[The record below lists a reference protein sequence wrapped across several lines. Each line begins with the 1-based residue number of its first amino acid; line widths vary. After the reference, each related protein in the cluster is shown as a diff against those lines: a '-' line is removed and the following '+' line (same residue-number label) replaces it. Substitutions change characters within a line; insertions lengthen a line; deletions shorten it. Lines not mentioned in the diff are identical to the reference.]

1 MDALASAAC
10 FNTVRRVILDLAI
23 VLLPVTCLIGDGTIY
38 TITGAPH
45 SGAPLRFL
53 DCRHRAE
60 GAERQVVASA
70 AVTRDPSKREPDR
83 PLLAKKS
90 GCGGSAVSRKL
101 AWRLY

>member
-1 MDALASAAC
+1 ME
-10 FNTVRRVILDLAI
+10 R
-23 VLLPVTCLIGDGTIY
+23 Y
-38 TITGAPH
+38 TPSRA
-45 SGAPLRFL
+45 
-53 DCRHRAE
+53 HRIAEHRCGSSIAGISPE
-60 GAERQVVASA
+60 GAERQVAASA